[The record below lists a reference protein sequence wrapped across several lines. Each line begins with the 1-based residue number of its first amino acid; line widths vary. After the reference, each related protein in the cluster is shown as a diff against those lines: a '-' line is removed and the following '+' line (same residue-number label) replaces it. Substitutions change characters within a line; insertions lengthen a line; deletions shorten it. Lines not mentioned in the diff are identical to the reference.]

1 MTNMEQYQNTTSRKR
16 FFLWGLGIIS
26 SITALK
32 LILPKKKEPTLV
44 KMLSED
50 GKLVEVDIT
59 KIKRTGEK
67 VSDKEISTW
76 VKNKPTF

>member
-1 MTNMEQYQNTTSRKR
+1 MEQNQNTTYRKK

-26 SITALK
+26 SITALR
-32 LILPKKKEPTLV
+32 LILPKKKKSTLV
-44 KMLSED
+44 KMLSQD

-59 KIKRTGEK
+59 KIKKTGEK

>member
-1 MTNMEQYQNTTSRKR
+1 MEQDQNTTSRKK

-32 LILPKKKEPTLV
+32 LILPKKKKATVV

-50 GKLVEVDIT
+50 GKLVEVDIN
-59 KIKRTGEK
+59 KIKKTGEK

>member
-1 MTNMEQYQNTTSRKR
+1 MEQNQNTTSRKK

-32 LILPKKKEPTLV
+32 LILPKKKNPTTV

-50 GKLVEVDIT
+50 GKLVEVDIS
-59 KIKRTGEK
+59 KIKKTGVK
-67 VSDKEISTW
+67 VSDKDVITW

>member
-1 MTNMEQYQNTTSRKR
+1 MEQDQNTTSRKK
-16 FFLWGLGIIS
+16 FFLWGVGIIS
-26 SITALK
+26 SITAFK
-32 LILPKKKEPTLV
+32 LILPKKKKPILV

-50 GKLVEVDIT
+50 GKLVEVDVT

>member
-1 MTNMEQYQNTTSRKR
+1 MEQNQNTTSRKK

-32 LILPKKKEPTLV
+32 LILPKKKETTLV

-50 GKLVEVDIT
+50 GKLVEVDIN
-59 KIKRTGEK
+59 KIKKTGEK
-67 VSDKEISTW
+67 VSDKEIITW

>member
-1 MTNMEQYQNTTSRKR
+1 MTNMEQDQNTTSRKK

-32 LILPKKKEPTLV
+32 LILPKKKKPTLV

-50 GKLVEVDIT
+50 GKLVEVDIS
-59 KIKRTGEK
+59 KIKKTGEK

>member
-1 MTNMEQYQNTTSRKR
+1 MEQDQNTTSRKK
-16 FFLWGLGIIS
+16 FFLLGLGIVS

-32 LILPKKKEPTLV
+32 LIFPKKKKNTTV

-50 GKLVEVDIT
+50 GKLVEVDIS
-59 KIKRTGEK
+59 KIRKTGVK
-67 VSDKEISTW
+67 VSDKDVITW

>member
-1 MTNMEQYQNTTSRKR
+1 MINMEQNQNTTSRKK

-32 LILPKKKEPTLV
+32 LILPKKMKPTLV

-50 GKLVEVDIT
+50 GKLVEVDIN
-59 KIKRTGEK
+59 KIKKTGEK